1 MTSPREG
8 PTAPTRA
15 GRLGNTLVA
24 LVSVLAGQAMIAC
37 RLRRAPEG
45 WRRTLGILLRSE
57 STRFAVSG
65 FGLRLPRAAADAG
78 QLADVQQHHTADELR
93 RYLAGQPD
101 AHFGLDWADAV
112 TVRRR

>member
-24 LVSVLAGQAMIAC
+24 LVSVLAGKAMIAC

-57 STRFAVSG
+57 STRFAVSA
-65 FGLRLPRAAADAG
+65 FGLRLPGVAADAG
-78 QLADVQQHHTADELR
+78 QVDDVHRHTAGELR

-101 AHFGLDWADAV
+101 AHFVLDWGD
-112 TVRRR
+112 